1 MEQATGQRAS
11 KRFSPA
17 VEKRAK
23 KDVTGGVTHGK
34 DFLSSLLTSTL
45 IEMCFLVFFATCAQ
59 HRGNVA
65 ISNLRKLY
73 ECSKGSR
80 GHRQCGVRSALG

>member
-45 IEMCFLVFFATCAQ
+45 IEMCFLGFFCHLCFPDISTEAMWPFLICGSFT
-59 HRGNVA
+59 NVP
-65 ISNLRKLY
+65 
-73 ECSKGSR
+73 KG
-80 GHRQCGVRSALG
+80 QEVIVNVV